1 MKASETLAGSRIAS
15 QAAPSPARHGGCKK
29 NRNRRAACPLPQLSG
44 QGSEESSHKT
54 RTAAISS
61 SEESEDSSQ
70 TGTAAISWGED
81 LQTALEQGHQNY
93 IFASGLAYSA
103 VSEKLLLALGAR
115 LIDGLAR
122 RNRGT
127 CKLDAEVY
135 RHDLIRTMAAIH
147 AFERGHVGVVT
158 SNGDA
163 NMALVRA
170 ASMGRVESRPTRIRQ
185 PGFEPR
191 VTCLLCHHGR
201 VARCYRWSKV
211 A

>member
-44 QGSEESSHKT
+44 QGSEESPHKT

-93 IFASGLAYSA
+93 IFASGLASSA
-103 VSEKLLLALGAR
+103 VSGKLLLALRAR
-115 LIDGLAR
+115 LIDGFAR
-122 RNRGT
+122 RNGSTR
-127 CKLDAEVY
+127 KLDAQVY
-135 RHDLIRTMAAIH
+135 RHDLIRTMASIH
-147 AFERGHVGVVT
+147 SFERGHVGVVT

-163 NMALVRA
+163 NMASVRHR
-170 ASMGRVESRPTRIRQ
+170 RVGSNPVQ
-185 PGFEPR
+185 PAF
-191 VTCLLCHHGR
+191 
-201 VARCYRWSKV
+201 
-211 A
+211 